1 MNADDVTC
9 DVLVA
14 GSGAAG
20 FATAL
25 TAHLEGLDVIMVEK
39 APLFGGTTAYSAG
52 VVWIPINSAQRAAG
66 VTDSRQA
73 ALDYLAHHIGN
84 RLDRAKA
91 EAFLDNA
98 PAMLDCFAREESAV
112 FSLVPTWADYHP
124 DEPGALR
131 GGRSLGPGPSTG
143 AVSGAFSQAAR
154 ADHDHDGVWRHDDR
168 PHRSAAYL
176 SDVALAEGRRRCRPY
191 GDALRA

>member
-25 TAHLEGLDVIMVEK
+25 TAHLQGLDVIMVEK
-39 APLFGGTTAYSAG
+39 APLFGGRTAYPG
-52 VVWIPINSAQRAAG
+52 VVWIPINAAQRAAG
-66 VTDSRQA
+66 LTDSRQA
-73 ALDYLAHHIGN
+73 ALDYLAHHVSN
-84 RLDRAKA
+84 RLDRARA

-98 PAMLDCFAREESAV
+98 PAMLDCFARGFAV
-112 FSLVPTWADYHP
+112 FSLVPTWADYYP

-131 GGRSLGPGPSTG
+131 GADADAGVPDLGLHQARRQPTRAGPCLRHRRQGARSDAARFRS
-143 AVSGAFSQAAR
+143 AVSTR
-154 ADHDHDGVWRHDDR
+154 LRR
-168 PHRSAAYL
+168 LP
-176 SDVALAEGRRRCRPY
+176 AL
-191 GDALRA
+191 